1 MGIQYFYNFCIRE
14 IDDVDL
20 DSDILSAVRK
30 SYFASFEK
38 IRDKITYDSEGIS
51 MLYDYCIEKDK
62 PLRWTVKNPQGGVVQ
77 EVLPADSGRYYLCFY
92 RGDKLFK
99 RLLFSKLHTLLMAE
113 YMDDNGAVCRSVE
126 PRKVQGG
133 LCLLYK
139 DVSLPDPVVLSAAPD
154 IEDEYIAQCVKSQFR
169 DYTAA
174 ASTDTGIVWY
184 LSDKQTARFKAL
196 VQETTAAL
204 SNMEEESFVG
214 DDTPLLDKINA
225 KDFNMK
231 RNLSAS
237 LDISKAKSFSAPVVQ
252 QDAEDKPVEPADEA
266 TISVQAD
273 VKEEMSDEEIAQ
285 IASQIDAAVAEPS
298 EMEDEEAIRMSPQG
312 EPDGVEQTEETE
324 EQEEIEEAEDSEEKS
339 EVEPVAAKPD
349 KEIMADGAVY
359 SYYGNLDGNGN
370 RSGYGRTVTDFGLT
384 AYEGMYVND
393 KRSGK
398 GAYFYKDGTLC
409 YSGDWA
415 ENVRHGVGVGF
426 SSRDGSIHVGN
437 WVHNKPEGTGVRMS
451 AEGEIKF
458 VCKELSDGS
467 TVLMNY
473 LNDDS
478 VVISKYDKNGS
489 KLSEKKVS
497 LIDLQ

>member
-1 MGIQYFYNFCIRE
+1 M
-14 IDDVDL
+14 
-20 DSDILSAVRK
+20 SA
-30 SYFASFEK
+30 
-38 IRDKITYDSEGIS
+38 
-51 MLYDYCIEKDK
+51 
-62 PLRWTVKNPQGGVVQ
+62 
-77 EVLPADSGRYYLCFY
+77 
-92 RGDKLFK
+92 
-99 RLLFSKLHTLLMAE
+99 
-113 YMDDNGAVCRSVE
+113 
-126 PRKVQGG
+126 
-133 LCLLYK
+133 
-139 DVSLPDPVVLSAAPD
+139 
-154 IEDEYIAQCVKSQFR
+154 
-169 DYTAA
+169 
-174 ASTDTGIVWY
+174 
-184 LSDKQTARFKAL
+184 
-196 VQETTAAL
+196 
-204 SNMEEESFVG
+204 
-214 DDTPLLDKINA
+214 
-225 KDFNMK
+225 
-231 RNLSAS
+231 
-237 LDISKAKSFSAPVVQ
+237 ISKAKSFSAPVVQ

-266 TISVQAD
+266 TIPVKAD

-298 EMEDEEAIRMSPQG
+298 EIEEEEAIQISQQV
-312 EPDGVEQTEETE
+312 EPEEVEQTEESE
-324 EQEEIEEAEDSEEKS
+324 EQEKIEEAEDSEEKS

-426 SSRDGSIHVGN
+426 SSRDGSIHVGK

-451 AEGEIKF
+451 ADGEIKF